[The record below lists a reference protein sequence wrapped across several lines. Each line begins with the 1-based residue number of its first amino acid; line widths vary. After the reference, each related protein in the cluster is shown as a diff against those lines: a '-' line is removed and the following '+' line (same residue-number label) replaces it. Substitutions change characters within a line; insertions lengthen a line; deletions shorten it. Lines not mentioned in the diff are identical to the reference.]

1 MTTTP
6 VRAPHTQA
14 MLAISALEDWRPSER
29 DAAVLDLVDA
39 GAPAWRIAAAI
50 RATLGPG
57 AFAPVRVSPWA
68 RRRPYLQRGSEV
80 LANSLGVTDAEELAR
95 AEGLFALAGG
105 ARLLSAAHVAA
116 PDVATVHTE
125 LFADVYAWAGE
136 TRTVDLTRGGSRF
149 VPASRIRGE
158 LAAVGRVADALA
170 VTGTVASGAAGS
182 AEEVVSAGVV
192 SATMVSAA
200 ADALGRWYAAFNR
213 VHPFRE
219 GNGRASAVAMT
230 LAARRVGVDL
240 DFSRTTRER
249 WVRAAIDSLA
259 GGSRTT
265 VDPGPHLREFAAI
278 VVARRAQGT

>member
-6 VRAPHTQA
+6 VRASHTSA
-14 MLAISALEDWRPSER
+14 MLAISALEDWHPEER

-39 GAPAWRIAAAI
+39 GAPGWRIAAAI
-50 RATLGPG
+50 RATLSPE
-57 AFAPVRVSPWA
+57 AFTPVRASPWA
-68 RRRPYLQRGSEV
+68 RRRPYLQRGSDV
-80 LANSLGVTDAEELAR
+80 LANSLGVTDPDALAH

-105 ARLLSAAHVAA
+105 ARLLAAGDVVA

-149 VPASRIRGE
+149 VPASRVRGDLE
-158 LAAVGRVADALA
+158 EVGRVADALA
-170 VTGTVASGAAGS
+170 VSGA
-182 AEEVVSAGVV
+182 VSPADESGVH
-192 SATMVSAA
+192 AA

-219 GNGRASAVAMT
+219 GNGRSAAVAAT
-230 LAARRVGVDL
+230 LAARRVGIDL

-249 WVRAAIDSLA
+249 WVQAGIDSLA
-259 GGSRTT
+259 GGPRTT
-265 VDPGPHLREFAAI
+265 VDPGPHRREFAAI
-278 VVARRAQGT
+278 VVPRVVPAA